1 MKTIMN
7 FLIKLGEKAKE
18 FYDAFGFIG
27 LLTFYGMFFFVGV
40 CIRIFIDF
48 VMKVILPLF

>member
-7 FLIKLGEKAKE
+7 FLIGLGIKAKD

-27 LLTFYGMFFFVGV
+27 LLTFYGMFFFVGLM
-40 CIRIFIDF
+40 IRLGIDTFI
-48 VMKVILPLF
+48 KVILPLF